1 MKEMKRHIRVFVKSE
16 LFKHQQIPPATN
28 RRFHPKASDIR
39 NHMYQA
45 TVKLRLSKIDQENVT
60 SSLEKWRKE
69 NPEDNFFFRP
79 YELNP
84 NGNDEWL
91 NGEESDENEK
101 EDLDITISEQSSLK
115 HSLLFVHQTAWQ
127 RRLLARFGNNLCLL
141 DATYKTT
148 QYALPLFFLA
158 VKTNVDYQVVGCFV
172 TQQETVA
179 AIAEP
184 LKILKQWAP
193 DWTPSYFMTDNCEQE
208 IRALEDTF
216 PGILNINYISIVST
230 SFLQEVYCAI
240 SDDSYCCCR

>member
-1 MKEMKRHIRVFVKSE
+1 MKRHIRVFVKGE
-16 LFKHQQIPPATN
+16 LFKHQQIPPVTN

-45 TVKLRLSKIDQENVT
+45 TVKHRLSKIDQENVT
-60 SSLEKWRKE
+60 SNLGKWEKE

-84 NGNDEWL
+84 NGNGEQL
-91 NGEESDENEK
+91 NEEDSDENE
-101 EDLDITISEQSSLK
+101 EEDITISEQSSLK
-115 HSLLFVHQTAWQ
+115 HSLLFVHQSVWQ
-127 RRLLARFGNNLCLL
+127 RQLLAKYGNNLCLL

-148 QYALPLFFLA
+148 KYALPLFFLA
-158 VKTNVDYQVVGCFV
+158 VKTNVDNQVVGSFV

-184 LKILKQWAP
+184 LEIIRQWAP
-193 DWTPSYFMTDNCEQE
+193 EWKPSYFMTDNCEQE

-216 PGILNINYISIVST
+216 PGKK
-230 SFLQEVYCAI
+230 
-240 SDDSYCCCR
+240 